1 MYIYTHKRPHI
12 LYIYIYIYICVCV
25 KFSHKDLNPDPFSP
39 HPISTYT
46 SRVTTVPR
54 VRSGETTYT

>member
-1 MYIYTHKRPHI
+1 MCVCVCV
-12 LYIYIYIYICVCV
+12 CVCV

-46 SRVTTVPR
+46 SRVTTAPR